1 MPPYPP
7 TRRRNGVVR
16 PSMVGAVPTVT
27 GAGGGEE
34 PDGDGLPV
42 ALKDFMPSLSTI
54 LGSSPLSPNL
64 RSTRRKPPLPPS
76 LGPTPPPV
84 AAAAASSGELGG
96 VKAKASRGS
105 GKAASA
111 ASLRAATKPDPD
123 EAALESDDGAMADG
137 DAEVGG
143 GAKLGGGSK
152 AGSSTKA
159 GRAKASGDDKAGG
172 DIKWGGD
179 IKAGGDVKAVT
190 SEKADT
196 ADNTATDGKAITGG
210 QAGTSGKTGAGGKAC
225 ASVKAGAG
233 AKARAE
239 ADGTPSA
246 SGRNGKRRHGRA
258 ESVDEG
264 EVADKLKRARTAAAA
279 APAGGA
285 GARDARGRV
294 VELAR
299 ATALR
304 LLDVCHAKEARFRAV
319 TRCTRVTAD
328 GDRLRNDAI
337 SAYRF
342 LVSTW
347 CKVQITAAGGSAED
361 EAAFF
366 RKIIAKG
373 HARMFAMM
381 QLGSA
386 QRDMAVLRRAL
397 DAAAGSGKGVSL
409 SPEMAKAAASVV
421 ERFAA
426 ATSYNDNLAKM
437 HIDDVGQEC
446 NVS

>member
-1 MPPYPP
+1 MFFLAVAFP
-7 TRRRNGVVR
+7 TTSSASATGCRRRCHRGR
-16 PSMVGAVPTVT
+16 CHLWRLAADARAPQPC
-27 GAGGGEE
+27 
-34 PDGDGLPV
+34 
-42 ALKDFMPSLSTI
+42 
-54 LGSSPLSPNL
+54 
-64 RSTRRKPPLPPS
+64 TRE
-76 LGPTPPPV
+76 
-84 AAAAASSGELGG
+84 AAA
-96 VKAKASRGS
+96 
-105 GKAASA
+105 
-111 ASLRAATKPDPD
+111 LRAYRT
-123 EAALESDDGAMADG
+123 L
-137 DAEVGG
+137 
-143 GAKLGGGSK
+143 
-152 AGSSTKA
+152 
-159 GRAKASGDDKAGG
+159 
-172 DIKWGGD
+172 
-179 IKAGGDVKAVT
+179 
-190 SEKADT
+190 SE
-196 ADNTATDGKAITGG
+196 
-210 QAGTSGKTGAGGKAC
+210 Q
-225 ASVKAGAG
+225 
-233 AKARAE
+233 
-239 ADGTPSA
+239 
-246 SGRNGKRRHGRA
+246 
-258 ESVDEG
+258 
-264 EVADKLKRARTAAAA
+264 LKRARAAAAA
-279 APAGGA
+279 APANGA

-304 LLDVCHAKEARFRAV
+304 LLDLCHTKEARFRAV

-347 CKVQITAAGGSAED
+347 CKVQITAAGGGAED

>member
-1 MPPYPP
+1 MQPGASGSG
-7 TRRRNGVVR
+7 NGGGGNGGG
-16 PSMVGAVPTVT
+16 SGGGGA
-27 GAGGGEE
+27 AGGG
-34 PDGDGLPV
+34 
-42 ALKDFMPSLSTI
+42 
-54 LGSSPLSPNL
+54 
-64 RSTRRKPPLPPS
+64 
-76 LGPTPPPV
+76 
-84 AAAAASSGELGG
+84 
-96 VKAKASRGS
+96 GS
-105 GKAASA
+105 G
-111 ASLRAATKPDPD
+111 
-123 EAALESDDGAMADG
+123 
-137 DAEVGG
+137 
-143 GAKLGGGSK
+143 GGGS
-152 AGSSTKA
+152 
-159 GRAKASGDDKAGG
+159 GG
-172 DIKWGGD
+172 GG
-179 IKAGGDVKAVT
+179 GGGP
-190 SEKADT
+190 
-196 ADNTATDGKAITGG
+196 N
-210 QAGTSGKTGAGGKAC
+210 TSGGTISSVLSAEPVEPTTYTGPG
-225 ASVKAGAG
+225 
-233 AKARAE
+233 
-239 ADGTPSA
+239 SA
-246 SGRNGKRRHGRA
+246 ALPDLATR
-258 ESVDEG
+258 
-264 EVADKLKRARTAAAA
+264 EVAALRAYRTLSEQLKRARTAAAA